1 MYFFILLLKK
11 IDFKILLIKKEHDKN
26 MFRHQGKNR
35 TFIHNLRLATLLSF
49 VAGIVNVTGVL
60 SIQTLTTNVTGHFAY
75 FAEEIMKRDYTVAIT
90 FFVFTIFF
98 LFGAFVS
105 NFLAELISK
114 KRPNL
119 SHVIPISLEIIVLI
133 GVGIF
138 GTQSELASI
147 EGKWIAFSLLF
158 AMGIQNALVTKISQ
172 SIVRTTHLTGLYTD
186 LGIELSQLFFYKRPE
201 EKKKLKTSIYLRLS
215 IIVFFLIGC
224 FSGGFLYN
232 LLEIKTL
239 YVAATFLLI
248 ALLYDY
254 IRLQFHVIKRKTFQH
269 KTIVNK

>member
-1 MYFFILLLKK
+1 
-11 IDFKILLIKKEHDKN
+11 

-75 FAEEIMKRDYTVAIT
+75 FAEEIMKRDYAAAIT

-98 LFGAFVS
+98 LLGAFTS

-114 KRPNL
+114 KYPNL
-119 SHVIPISLEIIVLI
+119 SHVIPISLEMIVLI

-138 GTQSELASI
+138 GAQSSLSST
-147 EGKWIAFSLLF
+147 EGKWIAFSMLF
-158 AMGIQNALVTKISQ
+158 AMGIQNSLVTKISQ
-172 SIVRTTHLTGLYTD
+172 STVRTTHLTGLFTD
-186 LGIELSQLFFYKRPE
+186 LGIELSQLFFYKKPD

-215 IIVFFLIGC
+215 IIIFFFIGC
-224 FSGGFLYN
+224 ISGGFLYN
-232 LLEIKTL
+232 LLEMKTL
-239 YVAATFLLI
+239 FIAATFLLF

-254 IRLQFHVIKRKTFQH
+254 LRLQFHVIKRKTFHH
-269 KTIVNK
+269 KTILDK